1 MRTNISIF
9 REYIKNSTNMRKEF
23 EFIVFI
29 PHKTLRIGFPIL
41 SLNLMQ
47 GHNWKTVFIGL
58 ISVFWIKFINVIYY
72 KRLRLDIITIVVY
85 CYDLLLCVTVVFC
98 NC

>member
-58 ISVFWIKFINVIYY
+58 ISVFWIKFINVIS
-72 KRLRLDIITIVVY
+72 IQW
-85 CYDLLLCVTVVFC
+85 TVRSTNSLSRSWIENNIKC
-98 NC
+98 PCTNET